1 MKGDGSGAV
10 IVRAHVSH
18 GLTRSQA
25 SGRVKHFLST
35 VLCHFHPTLH
45 VVKVPIEGLWLGS
58 CK

>member
-10 IVRAHVSH
+10 VLRAHISH

-25 SGRVKHFLST
+25 LGQVKHFLST
-35 VLCHFHPTLH
+35 ELCHLHPALH

-58 CK
+58 FK